1 VDPHIPVARV
11 QQTAKTLAKLG
22 AAVDERIY
30 PRMAH
35 TINDDELTAARKL
48 LQDVIGRQG

>member
-1 VDPHIPVARV
+1 
-11 QQTAKTLAKLG
+11 
-22 AAVDERIY
+22 VDERIY
-30 PRMAH
+30 PGMAH